1 MSSVYPTNNCADID
15 EKIRTSVPTMLY
27 VESHDYSFLGMLV
40 PPPMARALVRVHV
53 EYQVC
58 ARQTVH
64 HIPFNF

>member
-1 MSSVYPTNNCADID
+1 
-15 EKIRTSVPTMLY
+15 MLY